1 MKKIPFNKD
10 WECISY
16 IDISGERSKRNINL
30 PDDYVINSKRNPNAI
45 SGAFSGYYNGGT
57 GTYIKKFDLPDE
69 WQGKTVRLYVD
80 GAYMR
85 TNVVI
90 NSEYIKANMYGY
102 SPFSAELTPWLRE
115 KNVLKIET
123 TNHQPNSRW
132 YTGGGVYRQAY
143 ILVGGEQ
150 YLPPENIFISSE
162 IGDEYKTA
170 ILRIE
175 FAAVNNSLK
184 NEKVVISAEIYF
196 DENLIASKKM
206 NMTAYSGKTE
216 KDYMLI
222 DIDKPML
229 WSVDNPNLYKAVIRI
244 EKDNEI
250 IDEHIENFGI
260 RNIEFDTKNGMRIN
274 GKCIK
279 LRGGCIHHDHAMLGA
294 AAYPAAEER
303 KIRILKDL
311 GYNAIRTAHNPVSS
325 TFLDICDR
333 VGMLVLEES
342 FDNWVRPKRTNDY
355 SVSFRDCWQR
365 DLSAM
370 VLRDRNHPC
379 IFAWSIGNE
388 VDEVTGGE
396 NGLMLTKALSD
407 CVRMLDRTRPVTI
420 GQYCIIN
427 YERAGINVKDYN
439 FEKLQGEFSQRPGEL
454 DGIDY
459 WGAQTERPYAQL
471 DIAGYN
477 YAWPRYSLDAKRY
490 PHRII
495 MATETHPYTMY
506 DYWKAAEQN
515 DNCIGDF
522 IWTAFDNIGE
532 AGTGRVTYDPDDKQ
546 FSGAYPWLANYQG
559 DVALDG
565 SRQPQSY
572 YHKILW
578 GLDKGIHLFS
588 YNPCNFGKEGIG
600 TGWHWRDVSREWTY
614 DDKYIGGDITVEA
627 YADCDKVE
635 FILNG
640 ESVALVDVQRYIAKA
655 DIKYQK
661 GRLEAVAYKDGAEIG
676 RDIIETTGKPHR
688 IMLVPERNTVSADG
702 LDLAFIRAIVL
713 DDKDRAVTNVPVEI
727 SAELDGAGKL
737 WIGSGNPCT
746 EENYGTGKRFSW
758 QGSVII
764 AVGASYEKSTAK
776 LTVKA
781 DGIGEK
787 SVEINI
793 E

>member
-1 MKKIPFNKD
+1 MKKILFNKD
-10 WECISY
+10 WECISH
-16 IDISGERSKRNINL
+16 IDVSGEKAKRNVNL
-30 PDDYVINSKRNPNAI
+30 PDDYIINSKRSPNSI

-57 GTYIKKFDLPDE
+57 GTYIKKFDLPEE
-69 WQGKTVRLYVD
+69 WHDKTVILYVD

-90 NSEYIKANMYGY
+90 NTEYIKSNMYGY
-102 SPFSAELTPWLRE
+102 SPFSANLTPWLKD
-115 KNVLKIET
+115 KNVLRIET
-123 TNHQPNSRW
+123 SNHQPNSRW
-132 YTGGGVYRQAY
+132 YTGGGIYRQAY
-143 ILVGGEQ
+143 IFLGGEQ
-150 YLPPENIFISSE
+150 YLPPEDIFITSAICDS
-162 IGDEYKTA
+162 GKATVNVGFGTA
-170 ILRIE
+170 
-175 FAAVNNSLK
+175 NTTLK
-184 NEKVVISAEIYF
+184 NEKVTVSVDIYF
-196 DENLIASKKM
+196 GEKQIASEKM
-206 NMTAYSGKTE
+206 NMTAYSDEVTH
-216 KDYMLI
+216 DHILI
-222 DIDKPML
+222 DIDNPML
-229 WSVDNPNLYKAVIRI
+229 WSIDNPNLYTAVIRI
-244 EKDNEI
+244 EKDGEI
-250 IDEHIENFGI
+250 ADEHTENFGI
-260 RNIEFDTKNGMRIN
+260 RKIEIDTENGMRIN
-274 GKCIK
+274 GEKIK

-311 GYNAIRTAHNPVSS
+311 GYNAIRTSHNHVSS

-333 VGMLVLEES
+333 VGMLVLAEA

-370 VLRDRNHPC
+370 ILRDRNHPC

-388 VDEVTGGE
+388 VEEVLGGE
-396 NGLMLTKALSD
+396 NGIILTKQMSD
-407 CVRMLDRTRPVTI
+407 CVRSLDSTRPVTI

-427 YERAGINVKDYN
+427 YERAGINVKNYN

-459 WGAQTERPYAQL
+459 WGIQTERAYAQL

-506 DYWKAAEQN
+506 DYWKAAEEN
-515 DNCIGDF
+515 NNCIGDF
-522 IWTAFDNIGE
+522 IWTAFDNLGE
-532 AGTGRVTYDPDDKQ
+532 AGTGRVTYDPEDTQ

-565 SRQPQSY
+565 SRRPQSY

-578 GLDKGIHLFS
+578 GLDDGIHLFS
-588 YNPCNFGKEGIG
+588 YNPCNFGKEGVG
-600 TGWHWRDVSREWTY
+600 TGWHWRDVAREWTY
-614 DDKYIGGDITVEA
+614 DDKFVGSDITVEA

-640 ESVALVDVQRYIAKA
+640 ESVAVVDTERYIAKA

-661 GRLEAVAYKDGAEIG
+661 GRIEAVAYKNGEEIA
-676 RDIIETTGKPHR
+676 RDSIETTGKPHK
-688 IMLVPERNTVSADG
+688 IKLIPEKSIVSADG
-702 LDLAFIRAIVL
+702 LDLAFIRAAVL
-713 DDKDRAVTNVPVEI
+713 DDNGRTVTNVPVEI
-727 SAELDGAGKL
+727 SAELNGAGKL

-758 QGSVII
+758 RGTVII
-764 AVGASYEKSTAK
+764 AVGASYEKGISE
-776 LTVKA
+776 LTVTA
-781 DGIGEK
+781 DDIGKE
-787 SVEINI
+787 SIEITVV
-793 E
+793 

>member
-1 MKKIPFNKD
+1 MKKILFNKD
-10 WECISY
+10 WECISH
-16 IDISGERSKRNINL
+16 IDVSGEKAKRSVNL
-30 PDDYVINSKRNPNAI
+30 PDDYIINSHRSPNAI

-69 WQGKTVRLYVD
+69 WRGKTVLLYVD

-90 NSEYIKANMYGY
+90 NTEYIKSNMYGY
-102 SPFSAELTPWLRE
+102 SPFSADLTPWLKD
-115 KNVLKIET
+115 KNVLRLET

-132 YTGGGVYRQAY
+132 YTGGGVYRQVY
-143 ILVGGEQ
+143 ML
-150 YLPPENIFISSE
+150 
-162 IGDEYKTA
+162 IGDEQYFPPEDMFITTPIIEKNKAVVRVDLGIANTA
-170 ILRIE
+170 PQN
-175 FAAVNNSLK
+175 ASVTVCAD
-184 NEKVVISAEIYF
+184 IYF
-196 DENLIASKKM
+196 GDALITAKIM
-206 NMTAYSGKTE
+206 NMTAYAGKTT
-216 KDYMLI
+216 KDHMLI
-222 DIDKPML
+222 DIYAPML
-229 WSVDNPNLYKAVIRI
+229 WSVDEPNLYTAVIRI
-244 EKDNEI
+244 ERDGKI
-250 IDEHIENFGI
+250 IDEHSENFGI
-260 RNIEFDTKNGMRIN
+260 RSIEFDTQNGMRLN
-274 GKCIK
+274 GQRIK
-279 LRGGCIHHDHAMLGA
+279 LRGGCMHHDHGMLGA

-311 GYNAIRTAHNPVSS
+311 GYNAIRTSHNHVSS

-333 VGMLVLEES
+333 VGMLVLAEA

-370 VLRDRNHPC
+370 ILRDRNHPC

-388 VDEVTGGE
+388 VEEVLGGE
-396 NGLMLTKALSD
+396 NGVILTKQLSD
-407 CVRMLDRTRPVTI
+407 CVRSIDSTRPVTI

-427 YERAGINVKDYN
+427 YERAGINIRDYN
-439 FEKLQGEFSQRPGEL
+439 FEKLQGEFSARPGEL
-454 DGIDY
+454 DGVDY
-459 WGAQTERPYAQL
+459 WGAQTERAYAQL

-477 YAWPRYSLDAKRY
+477 YAWPRYSLDAQRY

-506 DYWKAAEQN
+506 DYWKAAEEN
-515 DNCIGDF
+515 NNCIGDF
-522 IWTAFDNIGE
+522 IWTAFDNLGE
-532 AGTGRVTYDPDDKQ
+532 AGTGRVTYDPEDKQ

-578 GLDKGIHLFS
+578 GMDKGIHLFS
-588 YNPCNFGKEGIG
+588 YNPEHFGREGVG
-600 TGWHWRDVSREWTY
+600 TGWHWRDVTREWTY
-614 DDKYIGGDITVEA
+614 DDKYIGRDITVEA

-640 ESVALVDVQRYIAKA
+640 ESVAVVDVQRYIATA

-661 GRLEAVAYKDGAEIG
+661 GRIEAVAYKDGAEIA
-676 RDIIETTGKPHR
+676 RDSIETTGRPHTL
-688 IMLVPERNTVSADG
+688 MLAPEKDTISADG
-702 LDLAFIRAIVL
+702 LDLAFVRAIVL
-713 DDKDRAVTNVPVEI
+713 DDMGRTVTNVPVEI
-727 SAELDGAGKL
+727 SAKLDGVGQV

-746 EENYGTGKRFSW
+746 EENYGTGQRFSW

-764 AVGASYEKSTAK
+764 AVGASYEKGISE
-776 LTVKA
+776 LTVTA
-781 DGIGEK
+781 DGIASA
-787 SVEINI
+787 SVQIHI
-793 E
+793 V